1 MDTIEWWAMLPFVLM
16 LLCIAVL
23 PLCIPLW
30 WEQNRHKLYVSLM
43 LSLPTSIYLIYM
55 GMGQEL
61 THQMLFEYVPF
72 ILLLLTLYI
81 ITGGIHV
88 SGNLPAR
95 PYVTTTFLAIGYVL
109 ASVMGTTGAANIA
122 ASVGN
127 TQAKRAAMSHTIFNV
142 FGVVWALIHYGPADK
157 RREVHLP
164 AHKVKSNGML
174 KISRKYMVGEVEIE
188 RLFVEVMGN
197 MPYGFLGSVNAN
209 VRSGAGCGRYLT

>member
-109 ASVMGTTGAANIA
+109 ASVMGPQEPPISPPRWATPKP
-122 ASVGN
+122 SVPPCR
-127 TQAKRAAMSHTIFNV
+127 TPSSMSS
-142 FGVVWALIHYGPADK
+142 
-157 RREVHLP
+157 E
-164 AHKVKSNGML
+164 
-174 KISRKYMVGEVEIE
+174 
-188 RLFVEVMGN
+188 
-197 MPYGFLGSVNAN
+197 
-209 VRSGAGCGRYLT
+209 